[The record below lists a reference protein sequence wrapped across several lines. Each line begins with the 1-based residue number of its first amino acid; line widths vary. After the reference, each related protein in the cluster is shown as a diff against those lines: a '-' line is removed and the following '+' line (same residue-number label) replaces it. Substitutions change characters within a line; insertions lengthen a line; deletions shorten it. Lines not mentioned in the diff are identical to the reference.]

1 MKRLRLVF
9 PGILLLVLASFT
21 AGAQVPNE
29 LYMQGVFLQSDGIT
43 PVPPGPRQV
52 NWAISGAQ
60 NLQGTTTVVV
70 GAYGVADLTISSPQ
84 LPLIFQNGANA
95 QFELGGPQQTF
106 VTAPYAFQ
114 SANLP
119 QASGNFTVAGN
130 LTVSNNAHL
139 MALTATNGG
148 NLAVPITVTG
158 NAVFTN
164 VAGVLFS
171 QNLSVAGDMDVDGA
185 AEGNY
190 QTHFTN
196 ASVTS
201 LFYGNTNTVIL
212 SNATVQSAFT
222 LFTNNYQATA
232 NSGTAPCDGFLMVWV
247 KVTGHKTSGANVQ
260 IGNLTF
266 KIQYYADAC
275 QASQTLKI
283 YTGSTYPVPQG
294 TSWSVALVNA
304 SDSGSLAITCYWVP
318 LRGNG

>member
-1 MKRLRLVF
+1 MKRLRQGFL
-9 PGILLLVLASFT
+9 GSLLLVLASFT

-52 NWAISGAQ
+52 NWAINGEPD
-60 NLQGTTTVVV
+60 LQGLTNVMV
-70 GAYGVADLTISSPQ
+70 GAYGVADFTISSPQ
-84 LPLIFQNGANA
+84 LPLIFQNGDNSH
-95 QFELGGPQQTF
+95 FNLDGPDQVF

-119 QASGNFTVAGN
+119 QASGNFTVAG
-130 LTVSNNAHL
+130 
-139 MALTATNGG
+139 
-148 NLAVPITVTG
+148 
-158 NAVFTN
+158 
-164 VAGVLFS
+164 
-171 QNLSVAGDMDVDGA
+171 DMDVDGA

-190 QTHFTN
+190 QTRFSN
-196 ASVTS
+196 ASATS

-247 KVTGHKTSGANVQ
+247 TVSGHKTSGANVQ

-294 TSWSVALVNA
+294 TPWSVALVNA

>member
-1 MKRLRLVF
+1 MKRLRQGFL
-9 PGILLLVLASFT
+9 GSLLLVLASFT

-29 LYMQGVFLQSDGIT
+29 LYMQGVFLQNDGVT
-43 PVPPGPRQV
+43 TAPPGPRQV
-52 NWAISGAQ
+52 NWVINAGSQ
-60 NLQGTTTVVV
+60 LQGTTNVNV
-70 GAYGVADLTISSPQ
+70 GAYGVADFFIISPQ
-84 LPLIFQNGANA
+84 LPSIFQNSDNA
-95 QFELGGPQQTF
+95 SFQLGGPQQYF

-114 SANLP
+114 SANLQ

-164 VAGVLFS
+164 VADVVFS
-171 QNLSVAGDMDVDGA
+171 KNLSVAGDMDIDGT

-190 QTHFTN
+190 QTRFSNASATNIFYGGTN
-196 ASVTS
+196 A
-201 LFYGNTNTVIL
+201 VIL

-222 LFTNNYQATA
+222 LFTNNYQATG

-275 QASQTLKI
+275 QASQNLKI